1 MKKFR
6 KLIPALCML
15 VVSAVLMS
23 ATTYAW
29 FSMNTDVNVTGLE
42 IEATAETYLLVDDT
56 AKTDAAAIQ
65 AAAKTETDKNT
76 SYAFTIADANKK
88 VKPVAV
94 ENATKNSDLTNNDNW
109 YTMAAIDATASTGS
123 GSTKKTVTQRIAAD
137 NTLTIANFV
146 QIGAV
151 KVTLEKGSPDQENG
165 IYATVTLKAKTENKD
180 ITGVTVIIADSSDTK
195 MATFDSTTTEK
206 QQVSTTNLTDTTV
219 ETLNIYVYYNGEAD
233 AVYTNN
239 FAELSGATV
248 SITFSTEAPKA

>member
-65 AAAKTETDKNT
+65 AAAKTEADKNT
-76 SYAFTIADANKK
+76 SYAFTIAEANKK

-94 ENATKNSDLTNNDNW
+94 EKTATTNTELAKEANW
-109 YTMAAIDATASTGS
+109 YTMAALDAAKKDGDDT
-123 GSTKKTVTQRIAAD
+123 TKKSVADRRAAD
-137 NTLTIANFV
+137 NTLEFADFV
-146 QIGAV
+146 QTGAV
-151 KVTLEKGSPDQENG
+151 MVTLAKGSPDQTQG
-165 IYATVTLKAKTENKD
+165 IYATVTLTATTTNKD
-180 ITGVTVIIADSSDTK
+180 ITGVTVIIADSSNTK
-195 MATFDSTTTEK
+195 MATFDSTTTAK

-248 SITFSTEAPKA
+248 SITFSTEA